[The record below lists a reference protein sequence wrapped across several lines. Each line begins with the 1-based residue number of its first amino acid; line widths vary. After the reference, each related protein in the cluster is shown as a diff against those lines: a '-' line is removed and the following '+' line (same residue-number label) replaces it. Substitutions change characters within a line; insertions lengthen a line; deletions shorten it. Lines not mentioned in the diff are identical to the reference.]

1 MLQNGGVN
9 ATVIP
14 PTQSCFLVADYL
26 DPNSQYFVFAINGED
41 GTAATGPDLDVWLRF
56 SALYSGAQAAGLVAM
71 NMQGSAATK
80 HLAGTGN
87 CYTFYNAL
95 PSATHGATPLP
106 QSAVRTTR
114 SPAATPAS
122 PSPSPTTP
130 STPGVTSP
138 STPGVTSPSTP
149 GVTSPTTPGVTSPS
163 PTTTVSPATGSA
175 GSAGGCGGSGG
186 QGKPAC
192 RCHAAACPQLCSSA

>member
-26 DPNSQYFVFAINGED
+26 DPKSQYFLFAINGED

-56 SALYSGAQAAGLVAM
+56 SALYSGAEAVGLLVLSTCGAES
-71 NMQGSAATK
+71 GLT
-80 HLAGTGN
+80 HGLAGTGN
-87 CYTFYNAL
+87 CYNFYNAL

-114 SPAATPAS
+114 SPVATPT
-122 PSPSPTTP
+122 SPSPTT
-130 STPGVTSP
+130 P

-163 PTTTVSPATGSA
+163 TPGVTSPSTPGVTSPSPTTAASPATGNA
-175 GSAGGCGGSGG
+175 GSAGGCGGDGG
-186 QGKPAC
+186 QG
-192 RCHAAACPQLCSSA
+192 LG